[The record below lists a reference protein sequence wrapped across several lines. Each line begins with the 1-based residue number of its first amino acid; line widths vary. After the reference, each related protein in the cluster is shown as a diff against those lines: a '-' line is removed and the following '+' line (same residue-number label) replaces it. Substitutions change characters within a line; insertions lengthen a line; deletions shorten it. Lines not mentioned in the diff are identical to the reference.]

1 MRWIR
6 GSGMQRLASS
16 TNGKRD
22 VRAREKERKKERK
35 RERETRDEP
44 RNIANGMNDD
54 VSIFAAVRV
63 IMKRLVTKQ
72 YRKYL
77 RQDETKR
84 RRRGAMAQEDANA
97 SELRQERRSY

>member
-1 MRWIR
+1 MDEMDTWKWYAEASFFDEWKERCE
-6 GSGMQRLASS
+6 GQRER
-16 TNGKRD
+16 K
-22 VRAREKERKKERK
+22 KERKKERE

-72 YRKYL
+72 YRKY
-77 RQDETKR
+77 
-84 RRRGAMAQEDANA
+84 
-97 SELRQERRSY
+97 